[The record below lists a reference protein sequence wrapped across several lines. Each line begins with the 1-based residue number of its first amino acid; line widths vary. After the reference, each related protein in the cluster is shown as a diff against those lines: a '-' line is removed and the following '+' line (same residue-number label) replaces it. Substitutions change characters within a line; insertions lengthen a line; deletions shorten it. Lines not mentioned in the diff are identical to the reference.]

1 MSYKCYKCGKILDD
15 KASYCGRCGTNRI
28 KVESNKIE
36 SKIVNRPNY
45 LMYIILFV
53 SFIFIGLAIHS
64 FSNIELQHTFGGIAI
79 VLNIFDI
86 ILYPRKILLKVTLFI
101 EICIV
106 FTLLIIPFLFLYLI
120 FEEIV
125 KGWL

>member
-1 MSYKCYKCGKILDD
+1 MSYRCYKCGKILDD
-15 KASYCGRCGTNRI
+15 KATYCDRCGTNRI

-45 LMYIILFV
+45 LMYIILLV
-53 SFIFIGLAIHS
+53 SFIFIGLATYS

-86 ILYPRKILLKVTLFI
+86 ILYPRKILLKITLFI
-101 EICIV
+101 EIYIV
-106 FTLLIIPFLFLYLI
+106 FALLIIPFVFLYMLY
-120 FEEIV
+120 EKVV
-125 KGWL
+125 KGWF

>member
-86 ILYPRKILLKVTLFI
+86 ILYPRKILLKITLFI

-106 FTLLIIPFLFLYLI
+106 FTLLIIPFLFLYMLY
-120 FEEIV
+120 EKVV
-125 KGWL
+125 KGWF